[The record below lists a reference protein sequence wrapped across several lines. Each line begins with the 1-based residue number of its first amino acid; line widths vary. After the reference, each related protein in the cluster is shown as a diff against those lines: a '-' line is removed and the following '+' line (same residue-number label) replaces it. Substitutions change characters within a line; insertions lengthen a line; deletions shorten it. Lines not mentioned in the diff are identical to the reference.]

1 MRTLQHDKQ
10 ARSTAGLSCRVILAV
25 TQNAYTSA
33 DETVYQ
39 LLVPTDGDTSKGVKP
54 LELFSQALGVLA
66 EFAFS
71 IR

>member
-1 MRTLQHDKQ
+1 M
-10 ARSTAGLSCRVILAV
+10 ILAV